1 MRGGSQDRYLRTGT
15 RPSSTSGKPWE
26 GAELPS
32 EDSDYASK
40 LISALDHPEPET
52 PVRAAWILGE
62 LRETRAVGAL
72 VGLLEKGRDPYIL
85 AGAAEALGKIGD
97 ARATGVLAKAL
108 ASSYLLVRL
117 KAVEALGRLGGDE
130 ARRALESAL
139 EDPNPSARKAAA
151 KTLQRLDREVR
162 LSAREETSHSN
173 PAS

>member
-1 MRGGSQDRYLRTGT
+1 M
-15 RPSSTSGKPWE
+15 
-26 GAELPS
+26 PS

-62 LRETRAVGAL
+62 LRETRAVDAL
-72 VGLLEKGRDPYIL
+72 VRLLEWGHDPYIL

-97 ARATGVLAKAL
+97 ARTTAVLAKAL

-139 EDPNPSARKAAA
+139 EDPTPSVRNAAA
-151 KTLQRLDREVR
+151 KTLQRLDREGLR
-162 LSAREETSHSN
+162 SARIERGARPPRVEDRDE
-173 PAS
+173 A